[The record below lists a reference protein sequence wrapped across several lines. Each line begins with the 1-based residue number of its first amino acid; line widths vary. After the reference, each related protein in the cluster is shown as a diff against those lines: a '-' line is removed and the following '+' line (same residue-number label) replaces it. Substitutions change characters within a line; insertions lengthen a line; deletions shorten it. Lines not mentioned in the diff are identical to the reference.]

1 MDTAQ
6 LQIVASHKTTKS
18 TKGIRHLFK
27 MILLFKE
34 NPSQKALAF
43 PKISLGRRG
52 LYIHTIVGM
61 EAAFSGKESPQA
73 WQNAKGMIIG

>member
-52 LYIHTIVGM
+52 L
-61 EAAFSGKESPQA
+61 
-73 WQNAKGMIIG
+73 